1 MPPRPTTRSTGRST
15 AVSDETLDEQ
25 PGEPEPEVK
34 AEAEQAAPAA
44 AGDSADG
51 LAEAPP
57 VAPKDIGVLKE
68 VLEALV
74 FVHRGILPPKTVRE
88 VLGEEFTV
96 EEIAAGF
103 AALREDYEGR
113 GGALVLVEVAG
124 GYQFGT
130 RTDLASWIKKLDF
143 YEHHRHLSRPTM
155 ETLAIIAYKQ
165 PVTRAEIEA
174 IRGVNVER
182 IVRNLLE
189 RKLVKILGH
198 KDVPGKPMVLGTTR
212 EFLELFGLNSL
223 AGLPPLKDFVEPP
236 SSEGI
241 DEEPH
246 LPFPTGEAGDGAGSA
261 DDTAAPAN
269 GVIEQETEHGSELE
283 TGDGEPDA
291 PEIQDDGGAPAA
303 DPNEAD

>member
-1 MPPRPTTRSTGRST
+1 
-15 AVSDETLDEQ
+15 VSDESLDGPPGASAELEQ
-25 PGEPEPEVK
+25 EPEVSPGP
-34 AEAEQAAPAA
+34 EQ
-44 AGDSADG
+44 GS
-51 LAEAPP
+51 P
-57 VAPKDIGVLKE
+57 VDPKDIGLLKD

-88 VLGEEFTV
+88 VLGEEFTA

-103 AALREDYEGR
+103 AALRADHEAR

-124 GYQFGT
+124 GWQFGT
-130 RTDLASWIKKLDF
+130 RTDLAPWIKKLDF

-241 DEEPH
+241 DEEPP
-246 LPFPTGEAGDGAGSA
+246 LPVFTGDGGGNPEEI
-261 DDTAAPAN
+261 TPAAAAT
-269 GVIEQETEHGSELE
+269 IEQEAEHGSELE
-283 TGDGEPDA
+283 TGDGEPDDPDA
-291 PEIQDDGGAPAA
+291 PGDGDGPADDT
-303 DPNEAD
+303 NEAG

>member
-1 MPPRPTTRSTGRST
+1 
-15 AVSDETLDEQ
+15 VSDESLDG
-25 PGEPEPEVK
+25 PPGASGEPEQEPEVSPGP
-34 AEAEQAAPAA
+34 EQGAVA
-44 AGDSADG
+44 
-51 LAEAPP
+51 
-57 VAPKDIGVLKE
+57 APKDIGLLKD

-88 VLGEEFTV
+88 VLGEEFTA

-103 AALREDYEGR
+103 AALRADHEAR

-124 GYQFGT
+124 GWQFGT
-130 RTDLASWIKKLDF
+130 RTDLAPWIKKLDF

-223 AGLPPLKDFVEPP
+223 SGLPPLKDFVEPP

-241 DEEPH
+241 DEEQP
-246 LPFPTGEAGDGAGSA
+246 LSLFSGDAGEGGGDA
-261 DDTAAPAN
+261 DDPAAAAAAM
-269 GVIEQETEHGSELE
+269 IEQETEHGPELE
-283 TGDGEPDA
+283 TADGEPDA
-291 PEIQDDGGAPAA
+291 PEAQDDGGDPAA
-303 DPNEAD
+303 DTNEAG

>member
-1 MPPRPTTRSTGRST
+1 
-15 AVSDETLDEQ
+15 VSDETLDLREEAA
-25 PGEPEPEVK
+25 GEPEPEVK
-34 AEAEQAAPAA
+34 AGDGGQDAAAAAGDPAGDAPAA
-44 AGDSADG
+44 A
-51 LAEAPP
+51 
-57 VAPKDIGVLKE
+57 PKDLRLLEE
-68 VLEALV
+68 VLEALI

-88 VLGEEFTV
+88 VLGEEFTL

-103 AALREDYEGR
+103 ASLRRRHEEH
-113 GGALVLVEVAG
+113 GGALTLVEVAG

-130 RTDLASWIKKLDF
+130 RPDLAPWIKKLDF

-189 RKLVKILGH
+189 RKLVRILGH

-223 AGLPPLKDFVEPP
+223 ADLPALKDFVEPP
-236 SSEGI
+236 SAEGI
-241 DEEPH
+241 DEEPPPA
-246 LPFPTGEAGDGAGSA
+246 LPGGAFGQGGDGEGST
-261 DDTAAPAN
+261 DETAAPQDGAA
-269 GVIEQETEHGSELE
+269 EQENEHGREPGSGE
-283 TGDGEPDA
+283 GEPDA
-291 PEIQDDGGAPAA
+291 PEAPHDGISPADDA
-303 DPNEAD
+303 DQAR

>member
-1 MPPRPTTRSTGRST
+1 
-15 AVSDETLDEQ
+15 VSDESLDGQPSAAEEAEQ
-25 PGEPEPEVK
+25 EPEVSPGTRPDL
-34 AEAEQAAPAA
+34 AVAA
-44 AGDSADG
+44 AGTVGD
-51 LAEAPP
+51 APP
-57 VAPKDIGVLKE
+57 VALKDLDLLKE

-88 VLGEEFTV
+88 VLGEEFAT

-124 GYQFGT
+124 GWQFGT
-130 RTDLASWIKKLDF
+130 RTDLAPWIKKLDF
-143 YEHHRHLSRPTM
+143 YEHHRHLSRPTL

-223 AGLPPLKDFVEPP
+223 SGLPPLKDFVELP

-241 DEEPH
+241 DEEPPP
-246 LPFPTGEAGDGAGSA
+246 PFFTGETGEVGGSA
-261 DDTAAPAN
+261 DDTAAA
-269 GVIEQETEHGSELE
+269 VAAMIEQETEHGPELE

-291 PEIQDDGGAPAA
+291 PAVPDDPAA
-303 DPNEAD
+303 DTNEAG

>member
-1 MPPRPTTRSTGRST
+1 M
-15 AVSDETLDEQ
+15 SDEIRDGQ
-25 PGEPEPEVK
+25 PDVSADPAPEVMT
-34 AEAEQAAPAA
+34 EAERIAAV
-44 AGDSADG
+44 GD
-51 LAEAPP
+51 APS
-57 VAPKDIGVLKE
+57 VAPKDIGLLKD

-88 VLGEEFTV
+88 VLGEEFTA

-103 AALREDYEGR
+103 AALREDHEAR

-124 GYQFGT
+124 GWQFGT
-130 RTDLASWIKKLDF
+130 RTDLAPWIKKLDF

-223 AGLPPLKDFVEPP
+223 AGLPQLKDFVEPP
-236 SSEGI
+236 SAEGIYEEPPLPFSAGDAGESGGSEG
-241 DEEPH
+241 
-246 LPFPTGEAGDGAGSA
+246 
-261 DDTAAPAN
+261 DTAAAAAALM
-269 GVIEQETEHGSELE
+269 GQETEHGPELE
-283 TGDGEPDA
+283 AGDGEPDA
-291 PEIQDDGGAPAA
+291 AETPENGVDPAA
-303 DPNEAD
+303 GTNQEG

>member
-1 MPPRPTTRSTGRST
+1 MDRRTRPESRSRISRSPPKIR
-15 AVSDETLDEQ
+15 
-25 PGEPEPEVK
+25 
-34 AEAEQAAPAA
+34 QAAWPRRQPRRR
-44 AGDSADG
+44 S
-51 LAEAPP
+51 P
-57 VAPKDIGVLKE
+57 VVPKDLGLLKE

-88 VLGEEFTV
+88 VLGEEFTA

-103 AALREDYEGR
+103 AALREDYEAR

-124 GYQFGT
+124 GWQFGT
-130 RTDLASWIKKLDF
+130 RADLAPWIKKLDF

-189 RKLVKILGH
+189 RKLVRILGH

-241 DEEPH
+241 DEEPP
-246 LPFPTGEAGDGAGSA
+246 LPLFAGEGGGSA
-261 DDTAAPAN
+261 DETAAAAAAMT
-269 GVIEQETEHGSELE
+269 EQEAEHGSEFE
-283 TGDGEPDA
+283 AGDGEPDVPEA
-291 PEIQDDGGAPAA
+291 PDGGDDPAA
-303 DPNEAD
+303 DTNKAG